1 MLFVCFRAFS
11 GRFLR
16 IYIFVNVCFA
26 RACKA
31 VGHNTSFLFV
41 SVHFQGVSANTYF
54 RIRVFRACKTVGYNA
69 SFLFVFVQF
78 YFFLQICIS
87 VNVCFVFVKLSATTH
102 ELQGN
107 TFSLRLGYLRP
118 GYFIFRA
125 QMMGGDLSF

>member
-41 SVHFQGVSANTYF
+41 SVHFQGVSANMYF
-54 RIRVFRACKTVGYNA
+54 RIRVSRACKTVGYNA

-78 YFFLQICIS
+78 YFFFANMYFRKR
-87 VNVCFVFVKLSATTH
+87 VFRVCKAVGHNA
-102 ELQGN
+102 
-107 TFSLRLGYLRP
+107 
-118 GYFIFRA
+118 
-125 QMMGGDLSF
+125 